1 MVAQV
6 LIQACVRP
14 KKKEVDI
21 FVIRLH
27 RFTLKSFLALFALTI
42 FSQAASGQKL
52 SERTFRLKTQSE
64 ALLDLTASAPGTSWA
79 NSGNEAAVASLL
91 VDDRYNQDVILFAG
105 TQLFTYKVMLG
116 QMLPGEHTLRI
127 DFNRKQSA
135 RKASSIR
142 IRDVKLSFLKPGKA
156 EYQALSLAPVLYAR
170 PNTIGRFSDIP
181 LLMWYETERDGP
193 LTKIRYSVIFTNE
206 DGGTETR
213 ALMARW
219 GRTTDIEWVYEVKVV
234 ERGKVAS
241 ATFQGIRHETRQF
254 NGKEENGHPALIVA
268 SDNNNVSDHG
278 ESEMRFALRPIPF
291 DLSHNSREEIM
302 DRHPWIYRL
311 MAAELIREGKI
322 SDTSGGGNQIADP
335 RRYLYFEAESEQ
347 HGSTISFAVKLR
359 GDQTWYTSDLGISRY
374 KIDRSGYFRTT
385 VRLPA
390 GTSLSQIERVEA
402 RCDAAD
408 NPQRSRESGTPATPD
423 CKLEAVNKVF
433 MLDERYRPGRSLPV
447 HIKSRDL
454 RFGEALVTYAH

>member
-1 MVAQV
+1 M
-6 LIQACVRP
+6 C
-14 KKKEVDI
+14 
-21 FVIRLH
+21 
-27 RFTLKSFLALFALTI
+27 ALMM

-52 SERTFRLKTQSE
+52 SEKIFRLKAQSE
-64 ALLDLTASAPGTSWA
+64 VLLELTASAPGTSWA
-79 NSGNEAAVASLL
+79 ESGSEAAVASSF
-91 VDDRYNQDVILFAG
+91 VDDHYNQDIILFAG
-105 TQLFTYKVMLG
+105 SQLFTYKVMLG
-116 QMLPGEHTLRI
+116 QTAPGEHTLRI

-135 RKASSIR
+135 RTASSIR
-142 IRDVKLSFLKPGKA
+142 IRYVKLSFIEPGNA

-181 LLMWYETERDGP
+181 LVMWYETEHEGP

-206 DGGTETR
+206 DGGTETS

-219 GRTTDIEWVYEVKVV
+219 GRTTDIEWVYEVKVDS
-234 ERGKVAS
+234 RGKVVA
-241 ATFQGIRHETRQF
+241 ATFQGIKHQTHEFQGAER
-254 NGKEENGHPALIVA
+254 NGHPALIVA

-322 SDTSGGGNQIADP
+322 SETGKNGNQIADP

-347 HGSTISFAVKLR
+347 HGSAISFAVKLR
-359 GDQTWYTSDLGISRY
+359 DDQTWYTSDLGISRY
-374 KIDRSGYFRTT
+374 RIDRSGYFRTT

-390 GTSLSQIERVEA
+390 GTRLSQIERVEA

-408 NPQRSRESGTPATPD
+408 NPQRSRESVTPATPD
-423 CKLEAVNKVF
+423 CKLEAINKVF
-433 MLDERYRPGRSLPV
+433 MLDESYRPTHSLPV
-447 HIKSRDL
+447 HIKPRDI
-454 RFGEALVTYAH
+454 RFGEAIVTYAH

>member
-1 MVAQV
+1 M
-6 LIQACVRP
+6 
-14 KKKEVDI
+14 
-21 FVIRLH
+21 RLH
-27 RFTLKSFLALFALTI
+27 QITVKSFLSMCALMM

-52 SERTFRLKTQSE
+52 SHKTFRLKAQSE
-64 ALLDLTASAPGTSWA
+64 VLLELTASAPGTSWA
-79 NSGNEAAVASLL
+79 ESESEAAVATLF
-91 VDDRYNQDVILFAG
+91 VDDRYNQDIILFAG
-105 TQLFTYKVMLG
+105 SQSFTYKVMLG
-116 QMLPGEHTLRI
+116 QTAPGEHALRI

-135 RKASSIR
+135 RKATSIR
-142 IRDVKLSFLKPGKA
+142 IRDMKLSFIEPGNA

-181 LLMWYETERDGP
+181 LVMWYETEHDGA

-206 DGGTETR
+206 DGGTETS

-219 GRTTDIEWVYEVKVV
+219 GRTTDIEWVYEVKVDG
-234 ERGKVAS
+234 RGKVVA
-241 ATFQGIRHETRQF
+241 ATFQGIKHQTHEFQ
-254 NGKEENGHPALIVA
+254 GVEQNGHPALIVA

-278 ESEMRFALRPIPF
+278 ESGMRFALRPIPF

-311 MAAELIREGKI
+311 MTAELIREGKI
-322 SDTSGGGNQIADP
+322 SETSKGGNQIADP

-359 GDQTWYTSDLGISRY
+359 GDQTWYKSDLGISRY
-374 KIDRSGYFRTT
+374 RIDRSGYFRTT

-390 GTSLSQIERVEA
+390 GTRLKQIERVEA

-408 NPQRSRESGTPATPD
+408 NPQRSRESVTPTTPD

-433 MLDERYRPGRSLPV
+433 MLDKSYRPTASLPV
-447 HIKSRDL
+447 HFKPRDI
-454 RFGEALVTYAH
+454 RNGEAIVTYAH